1 MHTRR
6 EKMTIFFMKDNRP
19 IIFVLSFLLIFSMA
33 TYAFA
38 RAQPF
43 YEAQQVID
51 PSCPPDEVNCY
62 VQTNPVNNLSATT
75 NPGTGDD
82 NTEAGGGFSIG
93 SLWFNTSTN
102 SLYVADD
109 VSTGSAS
116 WVLVGGSGLAAVE
129 TSGVITGDGTSGDP
143 ITIAQASGSVSGY
156 LSSTDWTSFNSR
168 MLGSNNLSE
177 ITSASTARTNLGLGT
192 LATLNTINNSNWS
205 GTALS
210 VSNGGTG
217 STTLTQDAVLIGNG
231 TGAVAT
237 ASGTAGQILIGASS
251 GAPTFQTLSL
261 NSTAGALALSA
272 SGVLTFPDAG
282 TGSRGLVNTSA
293 QSFDGVKT
301 FNNGIVAT
309 GTANINLSGS
319 TATNIGTST
328 YSGLVSIGNASATV
342 ALVGG
347 TAWSINSSGNAT
359 FSTINSGAS
368 TFTGDVTLSSA
379 TIRGL
384 PTSPTFGDEAVSY
397 TYVSSVLSGLKWKV
411 SVDAATIT
419 GLPSYVYNTIDPGA
433 DGTGDY
439 IEGSS
444 NGALP
449 AIDGVTLIANDRL
462 LVKDETGGN
471 EPYNGIY
478 IVTTV
483 GDGSTK
489 FKLTRCTSCD
499 EPSEFTNAAVGVLG
513 GTVNG
518 GTAWTQNSTVTTVG
532 SDDVVWVQFLSN
544 TNVAGTGIDITGNT
558 ISAKLS
564 TGVSGGQSVVG
575 GTGASEN
582 LTLSTTTNGT
592 KGKIIFGTGGSSAY
606 NEANGRLGIGTTSP
620 TEALQVAGNVR
631 FSGALM
637 PDNLAGSSG
646 EILVSQGAGVAP
658 VWQSVS
664 TALGTGAFI
673 NGGNSFAGSAIL
685 GTNDN
690 NSLSFET
697 NGTTRMTIGATG
709 ALTLGSSGGAAVSIA
724 SGSASNFSVTGA
736 NLTLAT
742 LTSGTLSLSSAGNV
756 SIDSSSGSGTI
767 SIGTGGTA
775 STAIGN
781 ATGTF
786 AVTSSGLNV
795 STAGALTGVASIDTI
810 ATSATAIT
818 FAGAGTLSSTGSSA
832 LNLDGGTSGAV
843 NIGASTSGN
852 IALGGGSGST
862 GCTLTNSTGA
872 FACSAGLS
880 GTTGTFTGGSSLTL
894 GTSSSSTGAIIF
906 KNATNSNTT
915 TISSGVSGAN
925 LTITL
930 PTSASTANYVLRA
943 TDSSGTLE
951 WASPS
956 AIASPLSAITAATS
970 TSNSGAGYIDNT
982 SYAQQWRW
990 STLSTGTGFTLSA
1003 PDGVGSLT
1011 NGTIFSVVSNSTN
1024 LTSGATLIDASFTGT
1039 HGTTSQTTYAGK
1051 FTNSNT
1057 GTPATLV
1064 GVSATANGAGANAT
1078 NYGLQANATGAG
1090 ANATNY
1096 GISASS
1102 TTSSTGTKNV
1112 GITVTAT
1119 GATTNY
1125 AIEITGPSSSA
1136 NNYAIYSSATAQSY
1150 LAGNLGLGVN
1160 SPGAKLEVNG
1170 AIRLDGSSS
1179 GYAGLQ
1185 APAAV
1190 TSYTWTLPSADS
1202 SGCLRSDGLG
1212 TLSFTTCS
1220 GTGVTSVATI
1230 GSSPTAAGAS
1240 ISGATL
1246 TLQPAN
1252 GTHGGVLSNTTQT
1265 IAGAKTFSSNVG
1277 IGTGSDVIV
1286 AGYGAGTSTT
1296 NTVFGAYAGQSHSGS
1311 SATYNS
1317 WFGYSSGY
1325 NTTTGDY
1332 NVGVGTNAGLGITTG
1347 SYNTAIGIQ
1356 TMNSGVTTGSENTV
1370 IGAAAANILSSGNY
1384 NIILGAGINGI
1395 TTGSRNII
1403 IGVNDGGGTNS
1414 YGGDALATGSGN
1426 VFIGAWN
1433 GMSSSATQTIALSD
1447 GGNGS
1452 GGTGNLRMYIDSSG
1466 NTNFGG
1472 DTTPNSF
1479 FTVGSTSQFQV
1490 NSSGAIAAATG
1501 ITTTGVLQLTGDA
1514 YTGLT
1519 AEQKDINFNLTR
1531 TVTFGAGSTI
1541 ATQRAFVVGAPT
1553 YAASSSRT
1561 ITQAATMEIQGPAV
1575 TGSNATLTS
1584 TYGLVV
1590 DASGATAPAS
1600 PSGSAGAY
1608 AIRADYPNTSHTNQA
1623 GMLISIAGGTSNDEK
1638 MALRIHRTAGNPQT
1652 SSIGFYDNG
1661 NVNPL
1666 QSSAI
1671 KSSYVSGGTSG
1682 KLALFASSNS
1692 TPTEMFSI
1700 TGDSTTS
1707 IGTINITGLTGIN
1720 VASPTGVLETSATGA
1735 KTSAYSG
1742 VKFTNTAT
1750 SSTSSIIKSGLEIV
1764 STGTWSGSS
1773 AKNIGLYVSSVT
1785 GGTNNYDAIFNGG
1798 GNVGIG
1804 TTAPTGLLHIVGAT
1818 SSSGAAPD
1826 AIIATGGTGASAF
1839 AGGGFS
1845 LTGGAGGASS
1855 SMAGAGGGFSVT
1867 GGVGGNSSS
1876 TSNNATGTGGAISLI
1891 AGAGGNNTQT
1901 SSAGGNGKVGGAV
1914 TISAG
1919 AGGDATSTSSTNAL
1933 GGKGGSIAITA
1944 GRGGTNG
1951 AIASGVALGG
1961 DITITAGQGGTTTTG
1976 PSLNGGSVTINGGA
1990 VGTGGSGGSIGA
2002 VLIQTTGGKVAIGNT
2017 SSSYQLHVGSSSV
2030 SGIVSRFENSTGTCD
2045 INPTTTSLSCSSDIN
2060 LKKNITLIENGDIFV
2075 LSESVVVESGSTLS
2089 KLVTL
2094 KPVVYNWTSEN
2105 DNDTKHAGFIA
2116 QQVEQVFPD
2125 LVTTD
2130 IFTGK
2135 KSLNYLGLSPY
2146 IIQAIKDL
2154 NIKVE
2159 DLKSLD
2165 QGKSGSLAS
2174 LVVQFLEDAIV
2185 KIRELTVGTLR
2196 VDTQVCVD
2204 DVCVTK
2210 EQFKQI
2216 LQNAGGLQSGSSGGS
2231 SSDDSGTDEG
2241 GVVEDNSG
2249 GSDTV
2254 NDGGTDEGATEE
2266 DSSTSGDGS
2275 GEADSGSAPVEG
2287 GTTDSGTE
2295 TP

>member
-1 MHTRR
+1 MA
-6 EKMTIFFMKDNRP
+6 IFFMKDNRP

-62 VQTNPVNNLSATT
+62 VQTNPVNNLSAIT

-251 GAPTFQTLSL
+251 GAPTFQALSL

-301 FNNGIVAT
+301 FNNGIAST

-411 SVDAATIT
+411 SVTAATT
-419 GLPSYVYNTIDPGA
+419 TTLPSYAYDPGIA
-433 DGTGDY
+433 GVGAF
-439 IEGSS
+439 IEASV

-449 AIDGVTLIANDRL
+449 AIDGVTLTDDDRL

-471 EPYNGIY
+471 KPYNGIY
-478 IVTTV
+478 IVDRV

-489 FKLTRCTSCD
+489 FKLIRCSTCD
-499 EPSEFTNAAVGVLG
+499 EPAEFTNAAVGVLSG
-513 GTVNG
+513 GTING
-518 GTAWTQNSTVTTVG
+518 GTAWTQIEPVATVG
-532 SDDVVWVQFLSN
+532 SDDVTWTQFLSN

-697 NGTTRMTIGATG
+697 NGTSRMTIGATG

-775 STAIGN
+775 STSIGN

-810 ATSATAIT
+810 ATSATDIT

-852 IALGGGSGST
+852 IVLGGGSGST

-1064 GVSATANGAGANAT
+1064 GISATANGAGTNAT

-1125 AIEITGPSSSA
+1125 ALEITGPSSSA

-1150 LAGNLGLGVN
+1150 FAGNLGLGVT

-1212 TLSFTTCS
+1212 TLSFTACS
-1220 GTGVTSVATI
+1220 GSGVTTMATI
-1230 GSSPTAAGAS
+1230 GSSANANGAS
-1240 ISGATL
+1240 ISGSTL
-1246 TLQPAN
+1246 TLQPASASF
-1252 GTHGGVLSNTTQT
+1252 GGVVTTGTQT
-1265 IAGAKTFSSNVG
+1265 IAGVKTFSSNVK
-1277 IGTGSDVIV
+1277 IGTGSDLIT
-1286 AGYGAGTSTT
+1286 AGYGAGTDTT
-1296 NTVFGAYAGQSHSGS
+1296 NTVFGAFAGQSHSGS
-1311 SATYNS
+1311 SAQYNS
-1317 WFGYSSGY
+1317 WFGYQAGG

-1332 NVGVGTNAGLGITTG
+1332 NVGVGTNAGIGITTG

-1356 TMNSGVTTGSENTV
+1356 TMNSGVVSGVENTV
-1370 IGAAAANILSSGNY
+1370 VGAAAANILSSGNY
-1384 NIILGAGINGI
+1384 NLILGAGINGI

-1472 DTTPNSF
+1472 DTTPGSF

-1501 ITTTGVLQLTGDA
+1501 ITTTGVLQLTGNA

-1519 AEQKDINFNLTR
+1519 AEQKDTYFDLARAIYFNS
-1531 TVTFGAGSTI
+1531 GSTI
-1541 ATQRAFVVGAPT
+1541 SDQRAFHIGTPT
-1553 YAASSSRT
+1553 YTSVSAGVTRTLTSASTLAIDGPPAASATGGVT
-1561 ITQAATMEIQGPAV
+1561 ITNSSGIYVKTNAV
-1575 TGSNATLTS
+1575 SNKVTNAYGIRVEAPSGASTLNTALYIRSTSGTGSEAIRVHNPGGGVQTTALNFYDGSWTGPTSAIVSKITGSDTGELQFHTLTS
-1584 TYGLVV
+1584 T
-1590 DASGATAPAS
+1590 
-1600 PSGSAGAY
+1600 GSS
-1608 AIRADYPNTSHTNQA
+1608 TQK
-1623 GMLISIAGGTSNDEK
+1623 MVISNLGYVG
-1638 MALRIHRTAGNPQT
+1638 
-1652 SSIGFYDNG
+1652 IG
-1661 NVNPL
+1661 
-1666 QSSAI
+1666 I
-1671 KSSYVSGGTSG
+1671 
-1682 KLALFASSNS
+1682 
-1692 TPTEMFSI
+1692 
-1700 TGDSTTS
+1700 
-1707 IGTINITGLTGIN
+1707 
-1720 VASPTGVLETSATGA
+1720 ASPTGL
-1735 KTSAYSG
+1735 
-1742 VKFTNTAT
+1742 F
-1750 SSTSSIIKSGLEIV
+1750 
-1764 STGTWSGSS
+1764 
-1773 AKNIGLYVSSVT
+1773 
-1785 GGTNNYDAIFNGG
+1785 
-1798 GNVGIG
+1798 
-1804 TTAPTGLLHIVGAT
+1804 HIVGAT

-1826 AIIATGGTGASAF
+1826 AIIATGGTGAASF

-1855 SMAGAGGGFSVT
+1855 STAGAGGGFSVT

-1919 AGGDATSTSSTNAL
+1919 AGGDATSTTSTNAL

-1951 AIASGVALGG
+1951 AVASGVALGG
-1961 DITITAGQGGTTTTG
+1961 DITITAGQGGTTTAG

-2030 SGIVSRFENSTGTCD
+2030 SGIVARFENSSGTCD
-2045 INPTTTSLSCSSDIN
+2045 INPLTTSLSCSSDIN
-2060 LKKNITLIENGDIFV
+2060 LKKNITLIENGDAFV
-2075 LSESVVVESGSTLS
+2075 LSDSVTIESGSTLS
-2089 KLVTL
+2089 KLVAL
-2094 KPVVYNWTSEN
+2094 KPVVYNWTVEN
-2105 DNDTKHAGFIA
+2105 DGDDKHAGFIA
-2116 QQVEQVFPD
+2116 QQVEQIFPD
-2125 LVTTD
+2125 LVATD
-2130 IFTGK
+2130 AITGK
-2135 KSLNYLGLSPY
+2135 KSLNYLGFSPY

-2165 QGKSGSLAS
+2165 QGKSGSIAS
-2174 LVVQFLEDAIV
+2174 LVAQFLEDAIV

-2231 SSDDSGTDEG
+2231 SSDDSGTDES

-2249 GSDTV
+2249 GGDTV
-2254 NDGGTDEGATEE
+2254 TDGGTDESDVTEDNNGSEDDVIDSGTDESATEG

-2275 GEADSGSAPVEG
+2275 GETDSSPAPIEG
-2287 GTTDSGTE
+2287 GTTDSGGTE